1 MNRLLLLLCVICV
14 LGMEAC
20 HAQRTTQP
28 EKTAQ
33 DSVQISLLTK
43 ADFLKQVFNYEKDSV
58 WKFLGDKPAIVD
70 FYADWCQPCKV
81 VAPILAELA
90 QTHKD
95 RIVVY
100 KVDVDQERELAA
112 VFGIESSPSVLF
124 IPKEGRPSMVR
135 GALPKAV
142 FEQAVNEILLKKQ

>member
-1 MNRLLLLLCVICV
+1 MNRLLLLLCVICI

-33 DSVQISLLTK
+33 DSVQITLLTK
-43 ADFLKQVFNYEKDSV
+43 ADFLKQVANYERDSV
-58 WKFLGDKPAIVD
+58 WNYLGDKPAIID

-95 RIVVY
+95 RIIVY
-100 KVDVDQERELAA
+100 KVNVDQERELAA
-112 VFGIESSPSVLF
+112 VFGIESIPSVLF
-124 IPKEGRPSMVR
+124 VPMEGRPSMTR

-142 FEQAVNEILLKKQ
+142 FEQAVNDILLKKP